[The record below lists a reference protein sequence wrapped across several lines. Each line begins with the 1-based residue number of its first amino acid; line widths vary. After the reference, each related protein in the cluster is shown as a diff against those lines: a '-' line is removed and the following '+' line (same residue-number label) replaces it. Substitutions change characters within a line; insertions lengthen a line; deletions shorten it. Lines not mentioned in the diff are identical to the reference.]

1 MNYYKDWG
9 SNPGLTTNFVFNP
22 RTQIKLSPGPK
33 RDGIV
38 QSSGS
43 TKSDD
48 WGGIHRQTGGIVTL
62 GDHTDILNGTPIE
75 YEFPPGSGFFS
86 KCPPPNPTPVLIGVL
101 DPSVAG
107 EFIRPGMTLPLTLSN
122 NMAEQVGTDR
132 ALIDQARTGDEV
144 ALRALIERYEPQV
157 AATVVGMLGP
167 GDEADDVGQETF
179 VRFYQSLDKF
189 RGDAALGTYLTR
201 IAINLSLNAL
211 ERRKRQRWRFW
222 SRDDE
227 QAPPEPSV
235 DGRDEQTASER
246 AQAVHAA
253 LDQLKPAFRAV
264 VVLRMIE
271 GYSTKETAALLEIA
285 EGTVLSRLSRG
296 MKQLET
302 ILKDEDLYD

>member
-1 MNYYKDWG
+1 MY
-9 SNPGLTTNFVFNP
+9 L
-22 RTQIKLSPGPK
+22 
-33 RDGIV
+33 
-38 QSSGS
+38 
-43 TKSDD
+43 
-48 WGGIHRQTGGIVTL
+48 
-62 GDHTDILNGTPIE
+62 
-75 YEFPPGSGFFS
+75 PP
-86 KCPPPNPTPVLIGVL
+86 
-101 DPSVAG
+101 
-107 EFIRPGMTLPLTLSN
+107 TLSN
-122 NMAEQVGTDR
+122 NMSEQVGTDR
-132 ALIDQARTGDEV
+132 ALIDQARAGDEV

-235 DGRDEQTASER
+235 DGRDEQAARGRE
-246 AQAVHAA
+246 QAVQAA

-271 GYSTKETAALLEIA
+271 GYSTKETAALLEVA

-302 ILKDEDLYD
+302 ILKAEDVYD

>member
-1 MNYYKDWG
+1 MKALALSSVLG
-9 SNPGLTTNFVFNP
+9 GGPGQRLQIQTSHGLRGYSAKVRLWSCRRQGPHSGGCADRRGDQLRFATGCPGRDVP
-22 RTQIKLSPGPK
+22 R
-33 RDGIV
+33 
-38 QSSGS
+38 
-43 TKSDD
+43 
-48 WGGIHRQTGGIVTL
+48 
-62 GDHTDILNGTPIE
+62 
-75 YEFPPGSGFFS
+75 
-86 KCPPPNPTPVLIGVL
+86 
-101 DPSVAG
+101 
-107 EFIRPGMTLPLTLSN
+107 EFIGQGMTLAPTLSN
-122 NMAEQVGTDR
+122 NMSEQVGTDR
-132 ALIDQARTGDEV
+132 ALIDQARAGDEA
-144 ALRALIERYEPQV
+144 ALRTLIERYEPQV

-189 RGDAALGTYLTR
+189 RGDAALSTYLTR

-235 DGRDEQTASER
+235 DGRDEQATSER
-246 AQAVHAA
+246 AQAVQAA
-253 LDQLKPAFRAV
+253 LNQLKPAFRAV
-264 VVLRMIE
+264 VLLRMIE

-302 ILKDEDLYD
+302 ILTAEDLL